1 MRTRRRTS
9 TRIAGVLTGLTLT
22 LGGTALAAPAVHADI
37 PACTQMVAQ
46 TGVEITDAV
55 TAACTRGV
63 VGDLQN
69 CVNGLTGAGVPGG
82 AATGACRAAAH
93 EPR

>member
-1 MRTRRRTS
+1 MRTS
-9 TRIAGVLTGLTLT
+9 TRTAGALTGLVLA
-22 LGGTALAAPAVHADI
+22 LGGAVVAAPAARADI
-37 PACTQMVAQ
+37 PACARMAELAGATAS
-46 TGVEITDAV
+46 DSV

-63 VGDLQN
+63 TGDLQG
-69 CVNGLTGAGVPGG
+69 CVTGLTGLGVAGG

>member
-1 MRTRRRTS
+1 MRTS
-9 TRIAGVLTGLTLT
+9 TRIAGALTGLTLT
-22 LGGTALAAPAVHADI
+22 LGGVVLAAPAVQADI
-37 PACTQMVAQ
+37 PACTQMAEQ
-46 TGVEITDAV
+46 AGATASV

-63 VGDLQN
+63 VGDLQS
-69 CVNGLTGAGVPGG
+69 CVTGLTEAGVAGG